1 MLIVSIFAMRMRFAY
16 FSTTLDTVP
25 QKKSLLVRSRN
36 LLLSKGSYR
45 DDSLRIMPLSPMKIP
60 TMYFDYMQNVPHMYS
75 KNQVRKWSIKPIKQ
89 VFLFFLF
96 LFFTASSDIWTRRPS
111 KSSLL
116 ILYRAFTLIIYEKP
130 FFYT

>member
-1 MLIVSIFAMRMRFAY
+1 MRMRFAY

-75 KNQVRKWSIKPIKQ
+75 KNQVRKWSIKQ
-89 VFLFFLF
+89 VFFVF
-96 LFFTASSDIWTRRPS
+96 
-111 KSSLL
+111 
-116 ILYRAFTLIIYEKP
+116 P
-130 FFYT
+130 FFVFYCVVGHLDSSAVKVIITYTI

>member
-1 MLIVSIFAMRMRFAY
+1 MRMRFAY

-75 KNQVRKWSIKPIKQ
+75 KNQVRK
-89 VFLFFLF
+89 
-96 LFFTASSDIWTRRPS
+96 
-111 KSSLL
+111 
-116 ILYRAFTLIIYEKP
+116 
-130 FFYT
+130 

>member
-60 TMYFDYMQNVPHMYS
+60 TMYFDYMHNVPHMYS
-75 KNQVRKWSIKPIKQ
+75 KKKSSKKMVK
-89 VFLFFLF
+89 VFFLF
-96 LFFTASSDIWTRRPS
+96 CFLLRRRTFGLVGRQS
-111 KSSLL
+111 HHY
-116 ILYRAFTLIIYEKP
+116 LYYIGHLH
-130 FFYT
+130 